1 MDRNGQDLADRIGRQ
16 ISAVF
21 IVLLIGA
28 FAYGYLW
35 PFFG

>member
-1 MDRNGQDLADRIGRQ
+1 MDRNGQDLADRIGSQ

-21 IVLLIGA
+21 IVLLFAA